1 MKEVMLGLAIFLSLS
16 TLVMWVFASSRA
28 VEKARIQEMAHRFYL
43 RPNFELLELKE
54 LLIGGY
60 YELGEYEVN
69 ERIEAINIALN
80 AKQRTY

>member
-1 MKEVMLGLAIFLSLS
+1 MKELMLGAAIFLCLT

-28 VEKARIQEMAHRFYL
+28 VEKARIQEMAHKLYL
-43 RPNFELLELKE
+43 KPNFELLELKE

-60 YELGEYEVN
+60 YELDQYEVN
-69 ERIEAINIALN
+69 ERIEAINIALS

>member
-1 MKEVMLGLAIFLSLS
+1 MKEVMLGAAIFLSLS

-28 VEKARIQEMAHRFYL
+28 VEKARIQEMAHKLYL
-43 RPNFELLELKE
+43 RPNFELLEIKE

-60 YELGEYEVN
+60 YELDEYEIN

-80 AKQRTY
+80 AKQRAM

>member
-1 MKEVMLGLAIFLSLS
+1 MKELMLGSAIFLCLT

-28 VEKARIQEMAHRFYL
+28 VEKARIEEMAHRFYL

-54 LLIGGY
+54 LLIGGH
-60 YELGEYEVN
+60 YELDPYEVN

>member
-1 MKEVMLGLAIFLSLS
+1 MKEVMLGAAIFLSLS

-28 VEKARIQEMAHRFYL
+28 VEKARIQEMAHKLYL
-43 RPNFELLELKE
+43 RPNFELLEIKE

-60 YELGEYEVN
+60 YELDEYEIN

>member
-1 MKEVMLGLAIFLSLS
+1 MKELMIGAAIFLSLS

-28 VEKARIQEMAHRFYL
+28 VEKARIMEMAHKLYL
-43 RPNFELLELKE
+43 RPNFELLEIKE

-60 YELGEYEVN
+60 YELDQYEVN

>member
-1 MKEVMLGLAIFLSLS
+1 MKEAMLGAAIFISLS

-43 RPNFELLELKE
+43 KPNFELLELKE

-60 YELGEYEVN
+60 YELSEYEVA

>member
-1 MKEVMLGLAIFLSLS
+1 MKELMIGAAICLSLS
-16 TLVMWVFASSRA
+16 KLVMWVFASSRA
-28 VEKARIQEMAHRFYL
+28 VEKARIQEMAHKLYL
-43 RPNFELLELKE
+43 RPNFELLEIKE

-60 YELGEYEVN
+60 YELDQYEVN

>member
-1 MKEVMLGLAIFLSLS
+1 MKELMLGSAIFLCLT

-28 VEKARIQEMAHRFYL
+28 VEKARIEEMAHRFYL

-54 LLIGGY
+54 LLIGGH
-60 YELGEYEVN
+60 YELDQYQVN

>member
-1 MKEVMLGLAIFLSLS
+1 MKEVMLGAAIFLSLS
-16 TLVMWVFASSRA
+16 TLIMWVFASSRA

-60 YELGEYEVN
+60 YELDQYEVN

>member
-60 YELGEYEVN
+60 YELWEYEVA

>member
-1 MKEVMLGLAIFLSLS
+1 MKELMIGAAIFLSLS
-16 TLVMWVFASSRA
+16 ILVMWVFASSRA
-28 VEKARIQEMAHRFYL
+28 VEKARIQDMAHKLYL
-43 RPNFELLELKE
+43 RPNFELLEIKE

-60 YELGEYEVN
+60 YELDQYEVN

>member
-1 MKEVMLGLAIFLSLS
+1 MLGAAIFLSLS

-28 VEKARIQEMAHRFYL
+28 VEKARIQEMAHKFYL

-80 AKQRTY
+80 AKQRAM

>member
-1 MKEVMLGLAIFLSLS
+1 
-16 TLVMWVFASSRA
+16 
-28 VEKARIQEMAHRFYL
+28 MAHKLYL
-43 RPNFELLELKE
+43 KPNFELLELKE

-60 YELGEYEVN
+60 YELGEYEVA

>member
-1 MKEVMLGLAIFLSLS
+1 
-16 TLVMWVFASSRA
+16 
-28 VEKARIQEMAHRFYL
+28 MAHKLYL

-60 YELGEYEVN
+60 YELDQYEVN

>member
-1 MKEVMLGLAIFLSLS
+1 MKELMLGAAIFLSLS
-16 TLVMWVFASSRA
+16 TLVMWVFACSRA
-28 VEKARIQEMAHRFYL
+28 VEKARIEEMAHRFYL
-43 RPNFELLELKE
+43 KPNFELLELKE

-60 YELGEYEVN
+60 YELDQYEVN

>member
-28 VEKARIQEMAHRFYL
+28 VEKARIQEMAHKFYL